1 MSEGNDLVRKMWFFV
16 VEDIKRI
23 VVGISE
29 DYLYCENLK
38 KRIGDCSIGDN
49 SVLSLSEQKLILTDS
64 NVSPKPQQKE
74 MIITMKIL
82 TD

>member
-49 SVLSLSEQKLILTDS
+49 SVLSLSEQKLIRNIIYRLTQTPAKRDD
-64 NVSPKPQQKE
+64 NNNE
-74 MIITMKIL
+74 
-82 TD
+82 DND